1 MNTRSRFVGLTLAA
15 LWPAF
20 CFPAPSLACSA
31 CFGDPNSSM
40 AKGAVAG
47 VLVMVGVVGFV
58 LLGVAGTGLY
68 WVHRS
73 RVIARVAEGESRG

>member
-1 MNTRSRFVGLTLAA
+1 MTTRSRTIGFTLAVLSMA
-15 LWPAF
+15 LWSPAE
-20 CFPAPSLACSA
+20 SLACSA

-58 LLGVAGTGLY
+58 LAGVAGTGLY

-73 RVIARVAEGESRG
+73 RVIARADEGESRG